1 MEKRGKNMS
10 IVNVEQLLEDILEIP
25 SNAAEIAEA
34 WLSITKQLA
43 AFIESANDLLIIQTH
58 SARYEAC
65 HPYLQICYE
74 DDGAMTI
81 EAVSNQFL
89 RPKLSIDAQNTMLE
103 LGWELS
109 DEPALPNYFRFLHK
123 EDANPE
129 FVAELFTRTLRCAYG
144 ITPQDSIEIRV
155 GRGIWS
161 NDQSDSSHDRN

>member
-1 MEKRGKNMS
+1 MEKRGRNMA
-10 IVNVEQLLEDILEIP
+10 IVSVEQLLEDILEIP
-25 SNAAEIAEA
+25 SNAAEIAEV
-34 WLSITKQLA
+34 WLSITEQLA
-43 AFIESANDLLIIQTH
+43 VSIESSNDLLIMQTQ
-58 SARYEAC
+58 SARYKSC

-89 RPKLSIDAQNTMLE
+89 RPKLSIDAKNTMLV

-129 FVAELFTRTLRCAYG
+129 FVAELFIRTLRCVYG
-144 ITPQDSIEIRV
+144 ITPQDSIEIRA
-155 GRGIWS
+155 GSGIWS
-161 NDQSDSSHDRN
+161 NDKSDSSQ